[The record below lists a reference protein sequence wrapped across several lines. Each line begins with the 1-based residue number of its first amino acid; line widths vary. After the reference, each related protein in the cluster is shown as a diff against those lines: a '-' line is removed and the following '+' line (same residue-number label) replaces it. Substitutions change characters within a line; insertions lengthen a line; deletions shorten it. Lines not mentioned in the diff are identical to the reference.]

1 MRTAAQR
8 LGAAGELAAANYLS
22 DHQYEILD
30 RNWRCS
36 VGELDAVARAGNGQI
51 VAVEVKTRSSTR
63 FGTGFD
69 AITAQKYRRL
79 HRLLILWAQA
89 HRTFIAEPRV
99 DILEV
104 YPQGPGYTFLLH
116 QSVQA

>member
-8 LGAAGELAAANYLS
+8 LGAAGEQAASQYLS
-22 DHQYEILD
+22 EHHYQILD

-36 VGELDAVARAGNGQI
+36 AGELDAVAKAENGQI
-51 VAVEVKTRSSTR
+51 VAIEVKTRSTTG
-63 FGTGFD
+63 FGTGFE

-89 HRTFIAEPRV
+89 HCLFIAQPRI
-99 DILEV
+99 DIVEV
-104 YPQGPGYTFLLH
+104 YPHGDQWRFELH